1 VIFATGYSA
10 DIASLQKAQQKG
22 LPVLQ
27 KPYSPRNLA
36 RKVRDTLDQPRGP
49 VAQEKPCHSPRPA
62 AILHD

>member
-36 RKVRDTLDQPRGP
+36 RKVRDTLDQSRVPL
-49 VAQEKPCHSPRPA
+49 AQEKPCDSPLPA
-62 AILHD
+62 AIHHD